1 MARHIRWQI
10 LLILLG
16 VVLVGILLAYL
27 AVNYTT
33 VLRPGDGGT
42 YVEGI
47 AGSPHYLNPILAR
60 PGSVDH
66 DICTLLFSSMT
77 RLNAH
82 GEVEPDLAEWEGPS
96 ADGLTYTFHLRQ
108 NAYWHDGTR
117 VTADDVIFTIGILQ
131 DLDFPG
137 PPELGPS
144 VWRTVTAEKLNSF
157 TVRLTLA
164 EAYTPFLDYTTFGIL
179 PAHLLEGV
187 GAIDL
192 PAAPF
197 NLHPIGNG
205 PFQLEEIEIEDNS
218 ITSMI
223 LIPASRYYGPRPHL
237 GRVQFRFYP
246 SDQTVLTAY
255 EEGDVDGI
263 RRIPATELTRA
274 SSSSSLNLFSAQTS
288 EYGIVFLN
296 LAREDLPFSQE
307 PEVRQALLYALD
319 RQRLID
325 EVLGGQAV
333 KADGPMMPGN
343 WAHYESTP
351 RYEYNRSK
359 AEKLLDEAG
368 WTIATPQYPIRRK
381 GSKTFM
387 FTLLTSSE
395 PERVMMA
402 EKLAEEW
409 ERIGARVIVETASP
423 MEVRGALE
431 TRDFEAILIHMAMP
445 GDPDPYPLWH
455 QEQIDNGQNYAGF
468 DHRRASE
475 VIEQARI
482 INDRETRR
490 QLYKEFQQ
498 IFAEE
503 VPSLLLYVPVYTYG
517 VDERIHDV
525 QIGPLVY
532 PADRFL
538 SISSWWIVPRRV
550 FVSES
555 ELSRP

>member
-1 MARHIRWQI
+1 VARHIRWQI

-16 VVLVGILLAYL
+16 VVLVGILLTYL

-42 YVEGI
+42 YIEGI
-47 AGSPHYLNPILAR
+47 AGSPHYLNPLLAR
-60 PGSVDH
+60 PGTVDH
-66 DICTLLFSSMT
+66 DICALLFSSMT
-77 RLNAH
+77 RMNAY
-82 GEVEPDLAEWEGPS
+82 GEVEANLAEWDGPS
-96 ADGLTYTFHLRQ
+96 PDGLTYTFRLWQ

-117 VTADDVIFTIGILQ
+117 VTADDVIFTVGILQ

-137 PPELGPS
+137 PPELGSS
-144 VWRTVTAEKLNSF
+144 VWRTVTAEKLNRF
-157 TVRLTLA
+157 TVRFTLT
-164 EAYTPFLDYTTFGIL
+164 EAYAPFLDYTTFGIL
-179 PAHLLEGV
+179 PMHLLEGTS
-187 GAIDL
+187 AIDL

-197 NLHPIGNG
+197 NLHPVGNG
-205 PFQLEEIEIEDNS
+205 PFQLEEVEIEDDS
-218 ITSMI
+218 IKSMI
-223 LIPASRYYGPRPHL
+223 LVPWSRYNGPKPHL

-246 SDQTVLTAY
+246 SDQAVLTAY

-263 RRIPATELTRA
+263 GRIPATELSRA
-274 SSSSSLNLFSAQTS
+274 SSASSLNLFSAQTA

-296 LAREDLPFSQE
+296 LAQEDLPFSQE
-307 PEVRQALLYALD
+307 PEVRQALLHALD
-319 RQRLID
+319 RQKMID

-333 KADGPMMPGN
+333 SAHGPIMPSN
-343 WAHYESTP
+343 WAHYKDTP
-351 RYEYNRSK
+351 RYEYDPRK
-359 AEKLLDEAG
+359 AEELLDEAG
-368 WTIATPQYPIRRK
+368 WTIATPRYPVRRK
-381 GSKTFM
+381 GSEILM

-395 PERVMMA
+395 PERVQMA
-402 EKLAEEW
+402 QSIAEQW
-409 ERIGARVIVETASP
+409 EHIGAQVIVETASP
-423 MEVRGALE
+423 IEVRGALE
-431 TRDFEAILIHMAMP
+431 TRNFEAILIHMAMP

-455 QEQIDNGQNYAGF
+455 QEQIKNGQNYAGF

-482 INDRETRR
+482 ITDRETRR
-490 QLYKEFQQ
+490 QLYNEFQL

>member
-1 MARHIRWQI
+1 VARHIRWQI

-16 VVLVGILLAYL
+16 VVLVGILLTYL

-47 AGSPHYLNPILAR
+47 AGSPHYLNPLLAH
-60 PGSVDH
+60 PGSVEH
-66 DICTLLFSSMT
+66 DICTLLFSGMT
-77 RLNAH
+77 RLNAR
-82 GEVEPDLAEWEGPS
+82 GEVEPDLADWEGPS
-96 ADGLTYTFHLRQ
+96 PDGLTYTFSLRR

-137 PPELGPS
+137 PPELGSS
-144 VWRTVTAEKLNSF
+144 VWRTVTVQKLNNF
-157 TVRLTLA
+157 TVRFTLS
-164 EAYTPFLDYTTFGIL
+164 EAYAPFLDYTAFGIL

-187 GAIDL
+187 SAVDL
-192 PAAPF
+192 PSASF
-197 NLHPIGNG
+197 NLHPIGSG
-205 PFQLEEIEIEDNS
+205 PFQLEETEIEDGA

-223 LIPASRYYGPRPHL
+223 LKPSSGYYGPKPHL

-246 SDQTVLTAY
+246 SDQAVLTAY
-255 EEGDVDGI
+255 EEGHVDGI
-263 RRIPATELTRA
+263 GHVPAAELSRA
-274 SSSSSLNLFSAQTS
+274 SSFPSLNLFSAQTA

-307 PEVRQALLYALD
+307 PQVRQALMYALD
-319 RQRLID
+319 RQQMID
-325 EVLGGQAV
+325 EVLEGQAV
-333 KADGPMMPGN
+333 VAHGPLIPSN
-343 WAHYESTP
+343 WAYYEDTP
-351 RYEYNRSK
+351 RYEYDPKK
-359 AEKLLDEAG
+359 AEALLDEAG
-368 WTIATPQYPIRRK
+368 WTIAAERYPVRRK
-381 GSKTFM
+381 GAETLM

-395 PERVMMA
+395 PERVKMA
-402 EKLAEEW
+402 QSLAEQW
-409 ERIGARVIVETASP
+409 EHIGVRVIVKTASP

-431 TRDFEAILIHMAMP
+431 TRNFEAILIHMAMP

-455 QEQIDNGQNYAGF
+455 QEQIKNGQNYAGF

-482 INDRETRR
+482 INDRETRK
-490 QLYKEFQQ
+490 QLYKEFQL

-503 VPSLLLYVPVYTYG
+503 MPSLMLYVPVYTYG

-555 ELSRP
+555 ELNHP